1 MADNTTSSLPVNVG
15 VILFPGFQALDVFG
29 PLDALNI
36 LSRSYPLNLS
46 LISSL
51 PTLDP
56 VSTQPPA
63 SVNAITG
70 APTANS
76 NFSQSL
82 VPTHTIHTPPPTLD
96 VFLIPGGLGTRAPD
110 LEPLIAYIARAAQ
123 STKYILT
130 VCTGSWLAARAGV
143 LDGKRATSNKR
154 SWAGREGLGNG
165 TEWVAHARWVQD
177 GDTWTSSGVSAGIDM
192 LLAWMES
199 VFGAGVAEEVA
210 NGMEYE
216 RHTDPS
222 WDPFADLYGL

>member
-15 VILFPGFQALDVFG
+15 MILFPGFQALDVFG

-36 LSRSYPLNLS
+36 LSRSYPINLS

-63 SVNAITG
+63 SVNAIVG
-70 APTANS
+70 APTATS

-82 VPTHTIHTPPPTLD
+82 VPSHTILAPPPTLD
-96 VFLIPGGLGTRAPD
+96 
-110 LEPLIAYIARAAQ
+110 E
-123 STKYILT
+123 TKYLLT
-130 VCTGSWLAARAGV
+130 VCTGSWLAARAGA

-222 WDPFADLYGL
+222 WDPFAELYGL

>member
-1 MADNTTSSLPVNVG
+1 MADNSTSTLPVNVG
-15 VILFPGFQALDVFG
+15 VVLFPGFQALDVFG

-63 SVNAITG
+63 SVNAIVG
-70 APTANS
+70 PPAAVS

-82 VPTHTIHTPPPTLD
+82 VPTHTIDAPPASLD
-96 VFLIPGGLGTRAPD
+96 VLLVPGGLGTRAPG
-110 LEPLIAYIARAAQ
+110 LEPLIDYIGRTAKE
-123 STKYILT
+123 TKYVLT
-130 VCTGSWLAARAGV
+130 VCTGSWLAARAGA
-143 LDGKRATSNKR
+143 LDGKNATSNKR
-154 SWAGREGLGNG
+154 AWAGREGLGNNVN
-165 TEWVAHARWVQD
+165 WIKHARWVQD

-192 LLAWMES
+192 VLAWMES
-199 VFGAGVAEEVA
+199 VFGKGVTEDIA

-216 RHTDPS
+216 RHTDPN
-222 WDPFADLYGL
+222 WDPFAELYGP